1 MPSPAVSVVPVADA
15 RAGLSAILRTF
26 RNAPD
31 HAEPVTIGSHRKP
44 EAVIVP
50 FEHFRRMAEGDTS
63 RQASVLDTLRSRSSL
78 VRRIA
83 SLNKIQDVAVFG
95 SVARRADTAESD
107 IDLLVTLTDD
117 GSLFDLAQFEI
128 DMEQLTGRKVDV
140 VSRRSLG
147 PQRDAHILAE
157 AVPL

>member
-1 MPSPAVSVVPVADA
+1 MLMAGSVIPVADA

-26 RNAPD
+26 RDAPAL
-31 HAEPVTIGSHRKP
+31 AEPVTIGSHRKP

-50 FEHFRRMAEGDTS
+50 FERFSRMVEGDTS
-63 RQASVLDTLRSRSSL
+63 QASTLDDLRSRSSL

-83 SLNKIQDVAVFG
+83 SLNNIQDVAVFG

-107 IDLLVTLTDD
+107 IDLLATLTDD

-128 DMEQLTGRKVDV
+128 DMEQLTGRKVEV
-140 VSRRSLG
+140 VSRRSLD
-147 PQRDAHILAE
+147 PLRDAHILAE

>member
-1 MPSPAVSVVPVADA
+1 MAAGSVIPVADA
-15 RAGLSAILRTF
+15 RAGLSTILRKF
-26 RNAPD
+26 RDAPD
-31 HAEPVTIGSHRKP
+31 LAEPVTIGSHRKP

-50 FEHFRRMAEGDTS
+50 FERFSRMTEGDSS
-63 RQASVLDTLRSRSSL
+63 RQKSTLDDLCSRSSL

-107 IDLLVTLTDD
+107 IDLLATLTDD

-128 DMEQLTGRKVDV
+128 DMEQLTGRKVEV
-140 VSRRSLG
+140 VSRRSLD
-147 PQRDAHILAE
+147 PLRDAHILAE
-157 AVPL
+157 AVLL